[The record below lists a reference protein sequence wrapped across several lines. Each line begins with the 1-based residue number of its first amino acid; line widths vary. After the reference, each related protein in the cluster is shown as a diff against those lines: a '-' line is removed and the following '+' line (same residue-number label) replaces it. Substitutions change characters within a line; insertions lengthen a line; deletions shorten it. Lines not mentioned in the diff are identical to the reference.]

1 MTKANFPWPSPAKL
15 NLFLHINQRRL
26 DGYHELQSLFQ
37 LLDYGDTLY
46 VTPNQS
52 GKITIRDNTGLIP
65 LQENI
70 IYRAAV
76 LLQEQTQCDLGCDI
90 TLNKVLPMGGGLGG
104 GSSNAATALIA
115 LNYLWELHLN
125 EETLALMGLQLGADV
140 PIFVKGNSA
149 FAEGI
154 GEKLTPTELPE
165 KYFLVVHPG
174 IHISTAR
181 VFNHSALSRD
191 TARIKPEDY
200 CFEHTQND
208 CQSLVCELYPDIAK
222 SLGWLLE
229 YAPSRMTGTG
239 SCLFSVYETKQS
251 ATHTL
256 NRLPKGWSGFVT
268 RGINRSS
275 LQTALRSYK
284 ERYKTK

>member
-1 MTKANFPWPSPAKL
+1 MTTTPFAWPSPAKL
-15 NLFLHINQRRL
+15 NLFLHINQRRP

-37 LLDYGDTLY
+37 LLDHGDTLY
-46 VTPNQS
+46 FTPNQS
-52 GKITIRDNTGLIP
+52 GEITIRDNTGLIP
-65 LQENI
+65 LKENI

-76 LLQEQTQCDLGCDI
+76 LLQEQTQCDLGCEI
-90 TLNKVLPMGGGLGG
+90 SLNKILPMGGGLGG
-104 GSSNAATALIA
+104 GSSNAATTLIA
-115 LNYLWELHLN
+115 LNYLWDLHLN
-125 EETLALMGLQLGADV
+125 EETLALMSLQLGADV
-140 PIFVKGNSA
+140 PIFVKGYSA

-154 GEKLTPTELPE
+154 GEKLTPIEMPE

-191 TARIKPEDY
+191 TARIKPQDYRFED
-200 CFEHTQND
+200 TRND
-208 CQSLVCELYPDIAK
+208 CQSLVCEWYPDIAK
-222 SLGWLLE
+222 SLSWLLE

-239 SCLFSVYETKQS
+239 SCLFSIYETKQS

-256 NRLPKGWSGFVT
+256 QRLPEGWSGFVA
-268 RGINRSS
+268 RGMNRSS
-275 LQTALRSYK
+275 LHAALRSYK